1 MKKLITGVLLSACIA
16 TTAFAGGKHSDGHRG
31 QGFLP
36 IHKMVRVLDLSDE
49 QKDQLKALKAEMR
62 ADRTEKGSQ
71 TSLKA
76 QLAALDASDA
86 NYEQDLNELANLSAE
101 RAKERVL
108 KMADMR
114 VKVQQILTPE
124 QLEKFNAMAEKRA
137 KRHNKKRQDN
147 A

>member
-16 TTAFAGGKHSDGHRG
+16 TTAFAGAKHSDGHRG

-36 IHKMVRVLDLSDE
+36 IHKMARVLDLSDE
-49 QKDQLKALKAEMR
+49 QKDQLKALKEEMKANR
-62 ADRTEKGSQ
+62 PAKGTQ

-76 QLAALDASDA
+76 QLAALDPSDA
-86 NYEQDLNELANLSAE
+86 SYEQELSQLADLSAE
-101 RAKERVL
+101 RAKARVL

-114 VKVQQILTPE
+114 IKVQQILTAE
-124 QLEKFNAMAEKRA
+124 QLEKFNEISEKRA
-137 KRHNKKRQDN
+137 KRHHKKRDDK

>member
-62 ADRTEKGSQ
+62 ADRPEKGSQ

-108 KMADMR
+108 KMADSLHQRHQAQPAVLLMR
-114 VKVQQILTPE
+114 
-124 QLEKFNAMAEKRA
+124 F
-137 KRHNKKRQDN
+137 
-147 A
+147 

>member
-16 TTAFAGGKHSDGHRG
+16 TSAFAGGKHSDGYRG

-36 IHKMVRVLDLSDE
+36 IHKMVRVLDLSDA
-49 QKDQLKALKAEMR
+49 QKDQLKALKKEMKENR
-62 ADRTEKGSQ
+62 PEKGTQ
-71 TSLKA
+71 TSIKA

-86 NYEQDLNELANLSAE
+86 NYEQELNQLADLSAE
-101 RAKERVL
+101 RAKARVL

-114 VKVQQILTPE
+114 VKVQQILTAE